1 VETDMPRISL
11 YRENHSNDYKFQD
24 RRILEV
30 FTMSGVGINIHK
42 YIGVYQQTGTN
53 DATQPTYNNVS
64 ERNIQ
69 DLLFLENRDRKYDKS
84 IYNMRGHYTIQDNDF
99 NLSQF
104 GMFLTND
111 TIYITFHINDMV
123 QRLGRKIIAGDV
135 FELPHLRDYWPLDD
149 SIPVAL
155 KKFYVVQETSRAA
168 EGFAQTWWPHLWR
181 CKCAPMVDGQEY
193 RDILDEAAKDASG
206 MPVSGNNTLRD
217 MLSSYTKN
225 LEINTAVV
233 QQAEADVPA
242 SGYDTT
248 HLFQLPTINGQSGDP
263 LGISTDTSLAF
274 ADSTIISTDLSVNTA
289 IQAINGY
296 LVGDGKAPN
305 NLPVTADIA
314 FPAVPY
320 VGQYV
325 LRLDYF
331 PNRLFKWDGVKWI
344 TVQDVNRQAITGAK
358 NQNQLGTFVNND
370 KTTRTNS
377 GNQISQRQLLST
389 LLKPQTDR

>member
-1 VETDMPRISL
+1 MPRISL
-11 YRENHSNDYKFQD
+11 YKENHSNDYKFQD

-42 YIGVYQQTGTN
+42 YTGVYQQTGTN
-53 DATQPTYNNVS
+53 DATQPTYSNIS

-84 IYNMRGHYTIQDNDF
+84 VYNMRGHYTVQDNDF

-104 GMFLTND
+104 GMFLSND
-111 TIYITFHINDMV
+111 TIYMTFHINDMV
-123 QRLGRKIIAGDV
+123 QRLGRKIMAGDV

-168 EGFAQTWWPHLWR
+168 EGYAQTWWPHLWR

-206 MPVSGNNTLRD
+206 NPVSGNNTLRD
-217 MLSSYTKN
+217 MLSSYAKN
-225 LEINTAVV
+225 LEINTAVI

-242 SGYDTT
+242 SGYDTST
-248 HLFQLPTINGQSGDP
+248 LFQLPTVDGLAGNP
-263 LGISTDTSLAF
+263 LAVSSDASLAY
-274 ADSTIISTDLSVNTA
+274 ADNTIITTDLSANTA
-289 IQAINGY
+289 LQAINGY

-314 FPAVPY
+314 FPANPFT
-320 VGQYV
+320 GQFV

-331 PNRLFKWDGVKWI
+331 PNRLFKWDGIKWV

-358 NQNQLGTFVNND
+358 NQNQLGTFVNNE

-377 GNQISQRQLLST
+377 GNNINQRQLLST
-389 LLKPQTDR
+389 LLKPQTDQ

>member
-1 VETDMPRISL
+1 MPRISL

-42 YIGVYQQTGTN
+42 YIGVYQQTSTN
-53 DATQPTYNNVS
+53 DATQPTYSNNS

-84 IYNMRGHYTIQDNDF
+84 VYNMRGHYTIQDNDF

-193 RDILDEAAKDASG
+193 RDILDAEATDASG
-206 MPVSGNNTLRD
+206 NPVSTGSSLRD
-217 MLSSYTKN
+217 MLSSYTKS
-225 LEINTAVV
+225 LEINTAVI

-248 HLFQLPTINGQSGDP
+248 HLFQLPTVDGIAGNP
-263 LGISTDTSLAF
+263 LAVSSDTSLTF
-274 ADSTIISTDLSVNTA
+274 ADTIVVTTDLAVNTA
-289 IQAINGY
+289 LQAINGY

-314 FPAVPY
+314 FPANPY
-320 VGQYV
+320 TGQFV

-331 PNRLFKWDGVKWI
+331 PNRLFKWDGIKWV
-344 TVQDVNRQAITGAK
+344 TVQDVNRQAMTGAK
-358 NQNQLGTFVNND
+358 NQNQLGTFVNNE

-389 LLKPQTDR
+389 LLKPQTDQ

>member
-1 VETDMPRISL
+1 MPRISL

-42 YIGVYQQTGTN
+42 YIGVYQQTSTN
-53 DATQPTYNNVS
+53 DATQPTYSNNS

-84 IYNMRGHYTIQDNDF
+84 VYNMRGHYTIQDNDF

-193 RDILDEAAKDASG
+193 RDILDAEATDASG
-206 MPVSGNNTLRD
+206 NPVSTGSSLRD
-217 MLSSYTKN
+217 MLSSYTKS
-225 LEINTAVV
+225 LEINTAVI

-248 HLFQLPTINGQSGDP
+248 HLFQLPTVDGIAGNP
-263 LGISTDTSLAF
+263 LAVSSDTSLTF
-274 ADSTIISTDLSVNTA
+274 ADTIVVTTDLAVNTA
-289 IQAINGY
+289 LQAINGY

-314 FPAVPY
+314 FPANPY
-320 VGQYV
+320 TGQFV

-331 PNRLFKWDGVKWI
+331 PNRLFKWDGIKWV
-344 TVQDVNRQAITGAK
+344 TVQDVNRQAMTGTK

-389 LLKPQTDR
+389 LLKPQTDQ

>member
-1 VETDMPRISL
+1 MPRISL
-11 YRENHSNDYKFQD
+11 YKENHSNDYKFQD

-42 YIGVYQQTGTN
+42 YIGVYQQTSTN
-53 DATQPTYNNVS
+53 DATQPTYSNNS

-84 IYNMRGHYTIQDNDF
+84 VYNMRGHYTIQDNDF

-193 RDILDEAAKDASG
+193 RDILDAEATDASG
-206 MPVSGNNTLRD
+206 NPVSTGSSLRD
-217 MLSSYTKN
+217 MLSSYTKS
-225 LEINTAVV
+225 LEINTAVI

-248 HLFQLPTINGQSGDP
+248 HLFQLPTVDGIAGNP
-263 LGISTDTSLAF
+263 LAVSSDTSLTF
-274 ADSTIISTDLSVNTA
+274 ADTIVVTTDLAVNTA
-289 IQAINGY
+289 LQAINGY

-314 FPAVPY
+314 FPANPY
-320 VGQYV
+320 TGQFV

-331 PNRLFKWDGVKWI
+331 PNRLFKWDGIKWV
-344 TVQDVNRQAITGAK
+344 TVQDVNRQAMTGTK

-389 LLKPQTDR
+389 LLKPQTDQ

>member
-1 VETDMPRISL
+1 MPRISL

-53 DATQPTYNNVS
+53 DATQPTYSNNS

-84 IYNMRGHYTIQDNDF
+84 VYNMRGHYTIQDNDF

-193 RDILDEAAKDASG
+193 RDILDAEATDASG
-206 MPVSGNNTLRD
+206 NPVSTGSSLRD
-217 MLSSYTKN
+217 MLSSYTKS
-225 LEINTAVV
+225 LEINTAVI

-248 HLFQLPTINGQSGDP
+248 HLFQLPTVDGIAGNP
-263 LGISTDTSLAF
+263 LAVSSDTSLTF
-274 ADSTIISTDLSVNTA
+274 ADTIVVTTDLAVNTA
-289 IQAINGY
+289 LQAINGY

-314 FPAVPY
+314 FPANPY
-320 VGQYV
+320 TGQFV

-331 PNRLFKWDGVKWI
+331 PNRLFKWDGIKWV
-344 TVQDVNRQAITGAK
+344 TVQDVNRQAMTGTK
-358 NQNQLGTFVNND
+358 NQNQLGTFVNNE

-389 LLKPQTDR
+389 LLKPQTDQ

>member
-1 VETDMPRISL
+1 MPRISL

-24 RRILEV
+24 KRILEM

-53 DATQPTYNNVS
+53 DATQPTYSNSS

-84 IYNMRGHYTIQDNDF
+84 VYNMRGHYTIQDNDF

-193 RDILDEAAKDASG
+193 RDILDAPATDASG
-206 MPVSGNNTLRD
+206 NPVSGSNSLRD
-217 MLSSYTKN
+217 MLSSYTKS

-233 QQAEADVPA
+233 QQAEADVPL

-248 HLFQLPTINGQSGDP
+248 HLFQLPTVNGLAGDP
-263 LGISTDTSLAF
+263 LGTSSDTSLAF
-274 ADSTIISTDLSVNTA
+274 ADSTIITSDLSVNTA
-289 IQAINGY
+289 LQAIQGY

-314 FPAVPY
+314 FPASPY
-320 VGQYV
+320 TGQYV

-331 PNRLFKWDGVKWI
+331 PNRLFKWDGIKWV
-344 TVQDVNRQAITGAK
+344 TVQDVNRQAMTGTK

-377 GNQISQRQLLST
+377 GNHISQRQLLST
-389 LLKPQTDR
+389 LLKPQTDQ

>member
-1 VETDMPRISL
+1 MPRISL

-42 YIGVYQQTGTN
+42 YIGVYQQTSTN
-53 DATQPTYNNVS
+53 DATQPTYSNNS

-84 IYNMRGHYTIQDNDF
+84 VYNMRGHYTIQDNDF

-193 RDILDEAAKDASG
+193 RDILDAEATDASG
-206 MPVSGNNTLRD
+206 NPVSTGSSLRD
-217 MLSSYTKN
+217 MLSSYTKS
-225 LEINTAVV
+225 LEINTAVI

-248 HLFQLPTINGQSGDP
+248 HLFQLPTVDGIAGNP
-263 LGISTDTSLAF
+263 LAVSSDTSLTF
-274 ADSTIISTDLSVNTA
+274 ADTIVVTTDLAVNSA
-289 IQAINGY
+289 LQAINGY

-314 FPAVPY
+314 FPANPY
-320 VGQYV
+320 TGQFV

-331 PNRLFKWDGVKWI
+331 PNRLFKWDGIKWV
-344 TVQDVNRQAITGAK
+344 TVQDVNRQAMTGAK
-358 NQNQLGTFVNND
+358 NQNQLGTFVNNE

-389 LLKPQTDR
+389 LLKPQTDQ

>member
-1 VETDMPRISL
+1 MPRISL
-11 YRENHSNDYKFQD
+11 YKENHTNDYKFQD
-24 RRILEV
+24 KRILEV

-42 YIGVYQQTGTN
+42 YIGVYQQTGTG
-53 DATQPTYNNVS
+53 DATLPTYS
-64 ERNIQ
+64 TETERNIQ

-84 IYNMRGHYTIQDNDF
+84 IFNMRGHYTIQDNDF

-135 FELPHLRDYWPLDD
+135 FEMPHLRDYWPLDD

-181 CKCAPMVDGQEY
+181 CKCVPMVDGQEY
-193 RDILDEAAKDASG
+193 RDILDIPATDESG
-206 MPVSGNNTLRD
+206 QPVAGAGNTTLRD
-217 MLSSYTKN
+217 MISAYSKN
-225 LEINTAVV
+225 LEINTAIV
-233 QQAEADVPA
+233 QQAENDVPM

-248 HLFQLPTINGQSGDP
+248 NLFILPTVDGVAGNP
-263 LGISTDTSLAF
+263 LAVSSDVTLAYADTEVI
-274 ADSTIISTDLSVNTA
+274 TTDLSVNTA
-289 IQAINGY
+289 LKAIEGY
-296 LVGDGKAPN
+296 LTGDGKAPN

-314 FPAVPY
+314 FPANPY
-320 VGQYV
+320 TGQFV

-331 PNRLFKWDGVKWI
+331 PNRLFKWDGIKWV
-344 TVQDVNRQAITGAK
+344 TVQDVQRQAMTGTK

-377 GNQISQRQLLST
+377 GNVISQRQLLSN
-389 LLKPQTDR
+389 LLKPQTDQ

>member
-1 VETDMPRISL
+1 MPRISL

-24 RRILEV
+24 KRILEV

-53 DATQPTYNNVS
+53 DATQPTYSNSS

-193 RDILDEAAKDASG
+193 RDILDEPATDASG
-206 MPVSGNNTLRD
+206 NPVSGSSTLRD

-225 LEINTAVV
+225 LEINTAVI

-242 SGYDTT
+242 SGYDTSQ
-248 HLFQLPTINGQSGDP
+248 LFQLPTVDGLAGNP
-263 LGISTDTSLAF
+263 LGISTDASLTF
-274 ADSTIISTDLSVNTA
+274 ADNTNITSDLSVNTVLE
-289 IQAINGY
+289 AINGY

-314 FPAVPY
+314 FPASPY
-320 VGQYV
+320 TGQYV

-331 PNRLFKWDGVKWI
+331 PNRLFKWDGIKWV
-344 TVQDVNRQAITGAK
+344 TVQDVQRQAMTGTK

-377 GNQISQRQLLST
+377 GNYINQRQLLST
-389 LLKPQTDR
+389 LLKPQSDQ

>member
-1 VETDMPRISL
+1 MPRISL
-11 YRENHSNDYKFQD
+11 YKENHSNDYKFQD

-53 DATQPTYNNVS
+53 DATQPVYSSST

-84 IYNMRGHYTIQDNDF
+84 VYNMRGHYTIQDNDF

-135 FELPHLRDYWPLDD
+135 FELPHLKDYWPLDD

-193 RDILDEAAKDASG
+193 RDILDEQATDASG
-206 MPVSGNNTLRD
+206 NPVSNGSSLRD
-217 MLSSYTKN
+217 MLSSYTKS

-233 QQAEADVPA
+233 QQAEADVPL
-242 SGYDTT
+242 SGYDTS
-248 HLFQLPTINGQSGDP
+248 HLFQLPTVNGQAGDP
-263 LGISTDTSLAF
+263 LATSSDTTLAF
-274 ADSTIISTDLSVNTA
+274 ADNTVITSDLSVNTA
-289 IQAINGY
+289 LQAINGY

-314 FPAVPY
+314 FPANPY
-320 VGQYV
+320 TGQYV

-331 PNRLFKWDGVKWI
+331 PNRLFKWDGGKWV
-344 TVQDVNRQAITGAK
+344 TVQDVNRQPMTGTR
-358 NQNQLGTFVNND
+358 NQNQLGTFVNN
-370 KTTRTNS
+370 TAATRTNT
-377 GNQISQRQLLST
+377 GNTISQRQLLST
-389 LLKPQTDR
+389 LLKPQADQ

>member
-1 VETDMPRISL
+1 MPRISL

-24 RRILEV
+24 KRILEV

-42 YIGVYQQTGTN
+42 YIGVYQQTSTN
-53 DATQPTYNNVS
+53 DATQPTYSNNS

-84 IYNMRGHYTIQDNDF
+84 VYNMRGHYTIQDNDF

-193 RDILDEAAKDASG
+193 RDILDAEATDASG
-206 MPVSGNNTLRD
+206 NPVSTGSSLRD
-217 MLSSYTKN
+217 MLSSYTKS
-225 LEINTAVV
+225 LEINTAVI

-248 HLFQLPTINGQSGDP
+248 HLFQLPTVDGIAGNP
-263 LGISTDTSLAF
+263 LAVSSDTSLTF
-274 ADSTIISTDLSVNTA
+274 ADTIVVTTDLAVNSA
-289 IQAINGY
+289 LQAINGY

-314 FPAVPY
+314 FPANPY
-320 VGQYV
+320 TGQFV

-331 PNRLFKWDGVKWI
+331 PNRLFKWDGIKWV
-344 TVQDVNRQAITGAK
+344 TVQDVNRQAMTGAK
-358 NQNQLGTFVNND
+358 NQNQLGTFVNNE

-389 LLKPQTDR
+389 LLKPQTDQ

>member
-1 VETDMPRISL
+1 MPRISL
-11 YRENHSNDYKFQD
+11 YKENHSNDYKFQD

-53 DATQPTYNNVS
+53 DATQPTYSNNS

-84 IYNMRGHYTIQDNDF
+84 VYNMRGHYTIQDNDF

-193 RDILDEAAKDASG
+193 RDILDAEATDASG
-206 MPVSGNNTLRD
+206 NPVSTGSSLRD
-217 MLSSYTKN
+217 MLSSYTKS
-225 LEINTAVV
+225 LEINTAVI

-248 HLFQLPTINGQSGDP
+248 HLFQLPTVDGIAGNP
-263 LGISTDTSLAF
+263 LAVSSDTSLTF
-274 ADSTIISTDLSVNTA
+274 ADTIVVTTDLAVNTA
-289 IQAINGY
+289 LQAINGY

-314 FPAVPY
+314 FPANPY
-320 VGQYV
+320 TGQFV

-331 PNRLFKWDGVKWI
+331 PNRLFKWDGIKWV
-344 TVQDVNRQAITGAK
+344 TVQDVNRQAMTGTK

-389 LLKPQTDR
+389 LLKPQTDQ

>member
-1 VETDMPRISL
+1 MPRISL

-53 DATQPTYNNVS
+53 DATQPTYSNSS

-84 IYNMRGHYTIQDNDF
+84 VYNMRGHYTIQDNDF

-135 FELPHLRDYWPLDD
+135 FELPHLRDYWPLDA

-193 RDILDEAAKDASG
+193 RDILDAEATDASG
-206 MPVSGNNTLRD
+206 NPVSTGSSLRD
-217 MLSSYTKN
+217 MLSSYTKS
-225 LEINTAVV
+225 LEINTAVI

-248 HLFQLPTINGQSGDP
+248 HLFQLPTVDGIAGNP
-263 LGISTDTSLAF
+263 LAVSSDTSLTF
-274 ADSTIISTDLSVNTA
+274 ADTIVVTTDLAVNTA
-289 IQAINGY
+289 LQAINGY

-314 FPAVPY
+314 FPANPY
-320 VGQYV
+320 TGQFV

-331 PNRLFKWDGVKWI
+331 PNRLFKWDGIKWV
-344 TVQDVNRQAITGAK
+344 TVQDVNRQAMTGTK
-358 NQNQLGTFVNND
+358 NQNQLGTFVNNE

-389 LLKPQTDR
+389 LLKPQTDQ

>member
-1 VETDMPRISL
+1 MPRISL

-24 RRILEV
+24 RRILEL

-53 DATQPTYNNVS
+53 DATLPTYSNDS

-104 GMFLTND
+104 GMFMTND
-111 TIYITFHINDMV
+111 TIYMTFHINDMV

-149 SIPVAL
+149 TIPVAL

-193 RDILDEAAKDASG
+193 RDILDQQATDASG
-206 MPVSGNNTLRD
+206 NPVSGSSSLRD
-217 MLSSYTKN
+217 MLSSYTKS

-242 SGYDTT
+242 SGYDTS
-248 HLFQLPTINGQSGDP
+248 HLFQLPTVDGQAGNP
-263 LGISTDTSLAF
+263 LGTSSDTSLAF
-274 ADSTIISTDLSVNTA
+274 ADSTIITADLSVNTA
-289 IQAINGY
+289 LQAINGY

-314 FPAVPY
+314 FPANPY
-320 VGQYV
+320 TGQYV

-331 PNRLFKWDGVKWI
+331 PNRLFKWDGIKWV
-344 TVQDVNRQAITGAK
+344 TVQDVNRQAMTGTK
-358 NQNQLGTFVNND
+358 NQNQLGTFVNNTA
-370 KTTRTNS
+370 TTRTNS
-377 GNQISQRQLLST
+377 GNHIDQRQLLST
-389 LLKPQTDR
+389 LLKPQTDQ

>member
-1 VETDMPRISL
+1 MGRISL

-24 RRILEV
+24 KRILEV

-42 YIGVYQQTGTN
+42 YIGVYQQTSTN
-53 DATQPTYNNVS
+53 DATQPTYSNNS

-84 IYNMRGHYTIQDNDF
+84 VYNMRGHYTIQDNDF

-193 RDILDEAAKDASG
+193 RDILDAEATDASG
-206 MPVSGNNTLRD
+206 NPVSTGSSLRD
-217 MLSSYTKN
+217 MLSSYTKS
-225 LEINTAVV
+225 LEINTAVI

-248 HLFQLPTINGQSGDP
+248 HLFQLPTVDGIAGNP
-263 LGISTDTSLAF
+263 LAVSSDTSLTF
-274 ADSTIISTDLSVNTA
+274 ADTIVVTTDLAVNTA
-289 IQAINGY
+289 LQAINGY

-314 FPAVPY
+314 FPANPY
-320 VGQYV
+320 TGQFV

-331 PNRLFKWDGVKWI
+331 PNRLFKWDGIKWV
-344 TVQDVNRQAITGAK
+344 TVQDVNRQAMTGAK
-358 NQNQLGTFVNND
+358 NQNQLGTFVNNE

-389 LLKPQTDR
+389 LLKPQTDQ

>member
-1 VETDMPRISL
+1 METDMPRISL

-24 RRILEV
+24 KRILEV

-53 DATQPTYNNVS
+53 DATQPTYSNSS

-193 RDILDEAAKDASG
+193 RDILDEPATDASG
-206 MPVSGNNTLRD
+206 NPVSGSSTLRD

-225 LEINTAVV
+225 LEINTAVI

-242 SGYDTT
+242 SGYDTSQ
-248 HLFQLPTINGQSGDP
+248 LFQLPTVDGLAGNP
-263 LGISTDTSLAF
+263 LGISTDASLTF
-274 ADSTIISTDLSVNTA
+274 ADNTNITSDLSVNTVLE
-289 IQAINGY
+289 AINGY

-314 FPAVPY
+314 FPASPY
-320 VGQYV
+320 TGQYV

-331 PNRLFKWDGVKWI
+331 PNRLFKWDGIKWV
-344 TVQDVNRQAITGAK
+344 TVQDVQRQAMTGTK

-377 GNQISQRQLLST
+377 GNYINQRQLLST
-389 LLKPQTDR
+389 LLKPQSDQ